1 MSEYKKVDAVGSLL
15 NNQINGY
22 KVSYGENKDSFL
34 RKSKFTIAI
43 DSLAFPGFITEKI
56 IEPFFCHSVPIYF
69 GDPTVSDYFNE
80 NSFIKISDEQKLDE
94 MIERVI
100 ELDKDDDK
108 YIEMLMQSPFIDEKH
123 IENLNN
129 SFEQMLLN
137 IVLQDYNNAFRRV
150 REYLPLA
157 HDKSLKEHSV
167 IKNELS
173 EIRNSKWYRIARK
186 IKK

>member
-1 MSEYKKVDAVGSLL
+1 
-15 NNQINGY
+15 
-22 KVSYGENKDSFL
+22 
-34 RKSKFTIAI
+34 
-43 DSLAFPGFITEKI
+43 
-56 IEPFFCHSVPIYF
+56 
-69 GDPTVSDYFNE
+69 
-80 NSFIKISDEQKLDE
+80 